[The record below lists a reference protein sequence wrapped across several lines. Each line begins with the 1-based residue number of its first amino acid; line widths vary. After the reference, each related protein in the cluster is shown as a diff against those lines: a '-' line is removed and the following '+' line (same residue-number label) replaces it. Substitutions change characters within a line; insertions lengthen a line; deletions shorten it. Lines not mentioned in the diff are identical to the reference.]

1 MSKNQSNPLVI
12 NPGFR
17 RDNQTLYFDSRE
29 LNAFT
34 RPTYVDNF
42 GFYQNAFGVY
52 SYMGL
57 DARRDFIVHKPKGI
71 PLMWQAR
78 NSCSVDPTKN
88 VVVRSEKI
96 RPERGYLHTTFC
108 QDQMFDSC
116 FEHLIKYS
124 NGAYPELDAQGN
136 AIISSILDELN
147 ANMNLASRFILTL
160 GQLFDPST
168 ANFDPNQ
175 PVGIADLFQRTTT
188 AVRGWVPLFA
198 ALADE
203 GEAHLN
209 IQNLIPNDFIQDC
222 KNWSGSILDIYDQL
236 ECQAPKPLQN
246 LINNGGQVRSNTTGG
261 DIFRPLFLVSGE
273 LHNALVREYRTQSAQ
288 IAQNNPRISKERV
301 TSANGSVG
309 VMYYIDDV
317 PVVRL
322 DDINGYDQF
331 LTSQTHFAGIVAS
344 GNIQL
349 GMAYDAMPN
358 DIENTNAGLMIQMN
372 TNASTGSYGDYN
384 VLAWNLF
391 QVALADSNFAVATQ
405 RIVNP

>member
-1 MSKNQSNPLVI
+1 MGQANPFRVK
-12 NPGFR
+12 PGFR
-17 RDNQTLYFDSRE
+17 RDNQTLFFESKD

-42 GFYQNAFGVY
+42 GFFQDAYGVY
-52 SYMGL
+52 EYMRL
-57 DARRDFIVHKPKGI
+57 DDRREFIVHKPKGA
-71 PLMWQAR
+71 PLLWQAY

-88 VVVRSEKI
+88 IVVRSERI
-96 RPERGYLHTTFC
+96 RPEKGYLHTQFC

-116 FEHLIKYS
+116 FEQLIKYS
-124 NGAYPELDAQGN
+124 NGAFPELSAEGQQ
-136 AIISSILDELN
+136 IISSLLDELMV
-147 ANMNLASRFILTL
+147 NMHLASRYILTL
-160 GQLFDPST
+160 GQLFNAGNT
-168 ANFDPNQ
+168 NFDPNQ
-175 PVGIADLFQRTTT
+175 PVGIADLFQRTTS

-203 GEAHLN
+203 GLAHLN
-209 IQNLIPNDFIQDC
+209 INNLIPNDFVQDC
-222 KNWSGSILDIYDQL
+222 KNWSGSIVDIYDEL
-236 ECQAPKPLQN
+236 ECQAPKPLQS
-246 LINNGGQVRSNTTGG
+246 LINQGGVVRSNTTAGNT
-261 DIFRPLFLVSGE
+261 FKPLFLVSGE
-273 LHNALVREYRTQSAQ
+273 LHNALVREYRAQSSQ
-288 IAQNNPRISKERV
+288 IAQNNPRISKMAV

-309 VMYYIDDV
+309 QMYFIDDV

-349 GMAYDAMPN
+349 GMAFDQMPK
-358 DIENTNAGLMIQMN
+358 DIENMGAGLLVQQN
-372 TNASTGSYGDYN
+372 LNASTGSYGDYN

-391 QVALADSNFAVATQ
+391 QVALADPNYAVATQ